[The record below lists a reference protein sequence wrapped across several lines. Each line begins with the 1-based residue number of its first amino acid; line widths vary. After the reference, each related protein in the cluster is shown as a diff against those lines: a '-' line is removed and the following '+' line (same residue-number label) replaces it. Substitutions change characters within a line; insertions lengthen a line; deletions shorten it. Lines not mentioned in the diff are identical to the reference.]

1 MHASAIT
8 IRRRRLGTHSLAWV
22 SYSAYIVGRM
32 KTLRERMADVPQI
45 GALAWIGVRPEHD
58 APIQTLTHA
67 RLLEDRGV
75 DGDIIARSGRAGG
88 KRQVTLVQAEHLP
101 VIAALVSR
109 SEVSPLLVRRN
120 LVVSGINL
128 LALVNLRFRIGAD
141 VILVG
146 TGPCAPCGKMDEA
159 LGPGG
164 FQAMRGHGGITAR
177 IERGGL
183 ISVGDVVRTASALGK
198 EGTELR

>member
-1 MHASAIT
+1 
-8 IRRRRLGTHSLAWV
+8 
-22 SYSAYIVGRM
+22 M

-45 GALAWIGVRPEHD
+45 GALTWIGVRPEHD
-58 APIQTLTHA
+58 APMQTLTQA
-67 RLLEDRGV
+67 RLIDDRGV

-101 VIAALVSR
+101 VIAALVGR
-109 SEVSPLLVRRN
+109 SEVSPPLVRRN

-128 LALVNLRFRIGAD
+128 LALVNVRFHIGDD

-146 TGPCAPCGKMDEA
+146 TGPCAPCGKMDET
-159 LGPGG
+159 LGLGG

-177 IERGGL
+177 IERGGFIAL
-183 ISVGDVVRTASALGK
+183 GAVVRAVSALGK
-198 EGTELR
+198 EGGELR